1 MATSPDPRP
10 DPRPPRTTETP
21 QTTETPDP
29 TEATEATDP
38 VLVRRRRIARW
49 ADLGQR
55 AGYLLFGLAML
66 LFVVAATTGLPSA
79 IVSAII
85 VTMVLGSL
93 VLAPAIVVGYGVRA
107 ADREDRERAAARRR
121 RHG

>member
-1 MATSPDPRP
+1 MATSPDPSP
-10 DPRPPRTTETP
+10 APRPSVPADPAAPADTATP
-21 QTTETPDP
+21 AAP
-29 TEATEATDP
+29 TDP

-55 AGYLLFGLAML
+55 TGYLLYGVAIV
-66 LFVVAATTGLPSA
+66 LFVIATITGLPGA
-79 IVSAII
+79 IVTAII

-121 RHG
+121 RTG

>member
-1 MATSPDPRP
+1 MAAT
-10 DPRPPRTTETP
+10 
-21 QTTETPDP
+21 DP
-29 TEATEATDP
+29 TEPTPPEASAAPADPVDPMDPVDP
-38 VLVRRRRIARW
+38 VLVRRRQIARW

-55 AGYLLFGLAML
+55 TGYLLFGLAVI
-66 LFVVAATTGLPSA
+66 LFVVAATTGLPGA
-79 IVSAII
+79 IVTAII

-121 RHG
+121 RPG

>member
-1 MATSPDPRP
+1 MTASP
-10 DPRPPRTTETP
+10 PPADT
-21 QTTETPDP
+21 
-29 TEATEATDP
+29 TDP
-38 VLVRRRRIARW
+38 VLVRRRQIARW

-55 AGYLLFGLAML
+55 AGYLLFGVAIA
-66 LFVVAATTGLPSA
+66 LFVVAATTDLPSA
-79 IVSAII
+79 IVTAVI

-121 RHG
+121 RTG

>member
-1 MATSPDPRP
+1 M
-10 DPRPPRTTETP
+10 
-21 QTTETPDP
+21 
-29 TEATEATDP
+29 
-38 VLVRRRRIARW
+38 LVRRRQIARW

-55 AGYLLFGLAML
+55 AGYGLFGLAIV
-66 LFVVAATTGLPSA
+66 LFVVAAITDLPSA
-79 IVSAII
+79 IVTAII

-121 RHG
+121 GRG

>member
-1 MATSPDPRP
+1 MATSPDPLP
-10 DPRPPRTTETP
+10 ETP
-21 QTTETPDP
+21 AETPADTTDP
-29 TEATEATDP
+29 VDP
-38 VLVRRRRIARW
+38 VLVRRRQIARW

-55 AGYLLFGLAML
+55 VGYLLFGLAIV
-66 LFVVAATTGLPSA
+66 LFVVAAITDLPSA

-85 VTMVLGSL
+85 LTMVLGSL

-121 RHG
+121 RTG